1 MHIHSLLQLLWLTCL
16 TIATSRF
23 EHQVEGLPQPNQRL
37 HLPLKKRQTNNGGG
51 GGSYPVTGVQNAGT
65 PPRLEIRE
73 LQKNADMFNI
83 FLLGLAR
90 FHATPQKDPLSY
102 YSTSCKCLL
111 TDAPKEKKKKK
122 GVWINRY

>member
-23 EHQVEGLPQPNQRL
+23 EHQVEELPQPDQQL
-37 HLPLKKRQTNNGGG
+37 HLPLKKRQTNNGGGGG

-102 YSTSCKCLL
+102 YSTSCKCL
-111 TDAPKEKKKKK
+111 
-122 GVWINRY
+122 